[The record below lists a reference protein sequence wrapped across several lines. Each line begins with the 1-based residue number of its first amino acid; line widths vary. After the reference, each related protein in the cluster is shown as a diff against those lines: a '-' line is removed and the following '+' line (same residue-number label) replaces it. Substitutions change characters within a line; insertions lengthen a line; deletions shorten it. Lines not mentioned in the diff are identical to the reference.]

1 MALSKS
7 DIVSKM
13 CATKP
18 SKSRAAHSESLND
31 VVTALSSLLS
41 EGNEITITNFGSF
54 KIRLAAERQA
64 KNPFTGEAMTV
75 PAAKRVSFKAST
87 EIKKALNP

>member
-7 DIVSKM
+7 DIISRM

-18 SKSRAAHSESLND
+18 GKSRAAHSESLND
-31 VVTALSSLLS
+31 VVAALSALIS
-41 EGNEITITNFGSF
+41 EGNEVTITNFGSF
-54 KIRLAAERQA
+54 KIRQAAERHA

-75 PAAKRVSFKAST
+75 PAAKRVSFKASA